1 MNLTGD
7 SVSIG
12 RAQRPIREPLCSG
25 SLLSLLALITLL
37 AAPARADV
45 GEHRGAK
52 IYVWPGKGPSDLEGR
67 KKALGEQ
74 ISQYS
79 RLAGHMK
86 NAPRSPSDPFWAERK
101 KLIASI
107 WPCDC
112 NGVRKTLIDHLFERS
127 MDGYYQYGNCGE
139 GAIVTICLAKHYGF
153 AKTDVLHCQN
163 RYKSND
169 PAKEPRLKHQFGLLR
184 IGDSWYLLDRWNR
197 FQGGLKLE
205 PIMKDGKHQ
214 RAKWD
219 PTRKLYRLTTP
230 SGGNF
235 FAGARVSEEIEAKAP
250 TYW

>member
-1 MNLTGD
+1 MDLHSRPLHDTLHLTPTRPPSQG
-7 SVSIG
+7 SI
-12 RAQRPIREPLCSG
+12 AILVV
-25 SLLSLLALITLL
+25 LLGTILTTSS
-37 AAPARADV
+37 PADI
-45 GEHRGAK
+45 GEHQGTK
-52 IYVWPGKGPSDLEGR
+52 IFVWPGKAPSDLEA
-67 KKALGEQ
+67 KKRALGEQ

-107 WPCDC
+107 WPGDC
-112 NGVRKTLIDHLFERS
+112 SGVKKTLIDRLFKKPI
-127 MDGYYQYGNCGE
+127 DGFYQYGNCGE

-153 AKTDVLHCQN
+153 PKSDVLHCQN
-163 RYKSND
+163 RYKTSNPD
-169 PAKEPRLKHQFGLLR
+169 AVPRLKHQFGVLR

-205 PIMKDGKHQ
+205 PIVKDGKHL
-214 RAKWD
+214 RSKWD
-219 PTRKLYRLTTP
+219 SSRKLYRLTTP

-235 FAGARVSEEIEAKAP
+235 FAGARVSEEIEVKEP

>member
-1 MNLTGD
+1 MALLC
-7 SVSIG
+7 VLWP
-12 RAQRPIREPLCSG
+12 RPVP
-25 SLLSLLALITLL
+25 
-37 AAPARADV
+37 ADV
-45 GEHRGAK
+45 GEHKGTR
-52 IYVWPGKGPSDLEGR
+52 IFRWPAPPPTDLEGR

-79 RLAGHMK
+79 KLAGHMK
-86 NAPRSPSDPFWAERK
+86 NASRSPSDPFWAERK

-112 NGVRKTLIDHLFERS
+112 NGVRKTLIDTLFKES
-127 MDGYYQYGNCGE
+127 MDGFYQYGNCGE

-153 AKTDVLHCQN
+153 AKSDILHCQN
-163 RYKSND
+163 RYKSTD
-169 PAKEPRLKHQFGLLR
+169 ATKPPRLKHQFGVLR

-205 PIMKDGKHQ
+205 PIIRDGKHA
-214 RAKWD
+214 RAQWD
-219 PTRKLYRLTTP
+219 PTRKLYKLTTP

-235 FAGARVSEEIEAKAP
+235 FAGARVSEEIEAKEP

>member
-1 MNLTGD
+1 MPRTQPG
-7 SVSIG
+7 
-12 RAQRPIREPLCSG
+12 SG
-25 SLLSLLALITLL
+25 LLLAILL
-37 AAPARADV
+37 LVCWPRIGCADI
-45 GEHRGAK
+45 GEHKGTK
-52 IYVWPGKGPSDLEGR
+52 IFLWPGKTPTDLENR

-79 RLAGHMK
+79 KLAGHMK

-112 NGVRKTLIDHLFERS
+112 NGVRKTLIDTLFKQS
-127 MDGYYQYGNCGE
+127 MDGFYQYGNCGE

-153 AKTDVLHCQN
+153 QKADILHCQN
-163 RYKSND
+163 RYKSSD
-169 PAKEPRLKHQFGLLR
+169 PTKAPRLKHQFGVLR

-205 PIMKDGKHQ
+205 PIIRDGKHA
-214 RAKWD
+214 RAQWD
-219 PTRKLYRLTTP
+219 ATRKLYRLTTP

-235 FAGARVSEEIEAKAP
+235 FAGARVSEEIEAKEP